1 MQIFFLITTFSYIVT
16 SSSSSTILSKV
27 QLTQYQS
34 NDERFFIEK
43 DTGRQIFFHGI
54 NAVVKGFP
62 YVPLT
67 EEFDI
72 DISLTDRDHALLAD
86 LGVNIYR
93 LGVMWSGNSFHIF
106 SFFFS
111 IIFTYFNWLNFLS
124 FFFDSRS

>member
-1 MQIFFLITTFSYIVT
+1 MFLIQIFFLITTFSGVVSST
-16 SSSSSTILSKV
+16 SSLSRV
-27 QLTQYQS
+27 QLIQYQP

-93 LGVMWSGNSFHIF
+93 LGVMWSGK
-106 SFFFS
+106 
-111 IIFTYFNWLNFLS
+111 
-124 FFFDSRS
+124 